1 MKKSV
6 IVLIGVIYI
15 LAVAVVSFFGLQ
27 IDTFN
32 ETIYVSKVEII
43 NENIKIADD
52 GSKYVVIHF
61 EDDPNNPTSYQ
72 LEWRVYPDDATRK
85 VVEFNYDR
93 TRDFVEV
100 NEFGTVIFNR
110 KGSITVYITSTDGNE
125 KSDSIT
131 VIAK

>member
-6 IVLIGVIYI
+6 IVLIGVIYV
-15 LAVAVVSFFGLQ
+15 LAIAVVSFFGLQ
-27 IDTFN
+27 IETFN
-32 ETIYVSKVEII
+32 ETIYVSSIEII
-43 NENIKIADD
+43 NEDIKIADD
-52 GSKYVVIHF
+52 GTKYVIIDYV
-61 EDDPNNPTSYQ
+61 DDPANPTSYQ

-85 VVEFNYDR
+85 IVEFNYDETR
-93 TRDFVEV
+93 TFVEV

-131 VIAK
+131 VIAR

>member
-6 IVLIGVIYI
+6 IVLIGVIYV
-15 LAVAVVSFFGLQ
+15 LAIAIVSFFGLQ
-27 IDTFN
+27 IETFN
-32 ETIYVSKVEII
+32 ETIYVSNIEII
-43 NENIKIADD
+43 NEDIKFATD
-52 GSKYVVIHF
+52 GSKYVIINF
-61 EDDPNNPTSYQ
+61 EDNPNNPTSYQ

-85 VVEFNYDR
+85 IVEFSYDKTR
-93 TRDFVEV
+93 TFVEV

-131 VIAK
+131 IIAR